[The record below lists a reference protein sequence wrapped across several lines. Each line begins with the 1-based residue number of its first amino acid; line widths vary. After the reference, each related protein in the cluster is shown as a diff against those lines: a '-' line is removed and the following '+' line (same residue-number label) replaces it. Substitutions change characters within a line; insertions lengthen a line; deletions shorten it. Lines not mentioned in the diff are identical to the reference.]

1 MQSAYVIN
9 KFGSVEEQ
17 LKDESSIL
25 NYVKNAVKI
34 RNMFPEMA
42 RGDVEIIDSVD
53 EEIFA
58 VRKTYEGSSII
69 VLANTSS
76 ADEKEVKLDRTENG
90 YTNIKAILA
99 VGDDEPYQT
108 EDTIVMPPFSIVVLK

>member
-1 MQSAYVIN
+1 
-9 KFGSVEEQ
+9 
-17 LKDESSIL
+17 
-25 NYVKNAVKI
+25 
-34 RNMFPEMA
+34 MFPEMA
-42 RGDVEIIDSVD
+42 RGDVEIIDGVD